1 MSCREHASFL
11 RPAGGLTAA
20 RHLAGSC
27 LAGLRSAWAVLAL
40 GVAVSGLAGAAP
52 AEGVREGVRSEQAI
66 AGASAMR
73 WLAPE
78 PTSKP
83 SRSSK
88 SGRKAA
94 ALALDRRLGRGSHIC
109 SASGFGQR
117 PRCVAR

>member
-1 MSCREHASFL
+1 MSCREHVSFL

-20 RHLAGSC
+20 RRLAGSY
-27 LAGLRSAWAVLAL
+27 LAGFRSVWAALLL
-40 GVAVSGLAGAAP
+40 GVAVSGLAGAAS
-52 AEGVREGVRSEQAI
+52 AEGVRSEQPI

-78 PTSKP
+78 PKSKP

-94 ALALDRRLGRGSHIC
+94 ALALDRRQGRGSHIC

>member
-1 MSCREHASFL
+1 ML
-11 RPAGGLTAA
+11 
-20 RHLAGSC
+20 
-27 LAGLRSAWAVLAL
+27 L
-40 GVAVSGLAGAAP
+40 GAAVSGLAGAASS
-52 AEGVREGVRSEQAI
+52 EGVREGVRSEQAI
-66 AGASAMR
+66 VGASAMR

-78 PTSKP
+78 PKSKP

-94 ALALDRRLGRGSHIC
+94 ALALDRRQGRGSHIC